1 MTLELNYLSHTLCS
15 SVSQLYQ
22 NVPAVGHCVSVL
34 LAALGS
40 CEGREVRST
49 ALGGLLALSG
59 LAEED
64 ITLFTGEESSC
75 WQTKPAHLV
84 YQNDCS
90 STPLIQTLMGQKI
103 LLKEVFFFRFRG
115 VSL

>member
-1 MTLELNYLSHTLCS
+1 MVAMQLSYLSHTLCS

-34 LAALGS
+34 LASLGS

-49 ALGGLLALSG
+49 ALEGLLALSC

-64 ITLFTGEESSC
+64 STLFTGEESSC

-84 YQNDCS
+84 
-90 STPLIQTLMGQKI
+90 
-103 LLKEVFFFRFRG
+103 
-115 VSL
+115 